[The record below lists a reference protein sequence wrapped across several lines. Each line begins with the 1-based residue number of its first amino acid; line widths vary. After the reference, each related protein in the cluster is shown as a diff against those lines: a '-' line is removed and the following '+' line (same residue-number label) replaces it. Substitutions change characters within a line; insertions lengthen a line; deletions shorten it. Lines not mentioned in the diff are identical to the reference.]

1 MRSLKRNS
9 GRLLGIG
16 TIVLSGWLA
25 IAIPVQAAEELVLRY
40 GIFRG
45 SVPVA
50 DLNEFAETGETSR
63 SLRRYLRLAKED
75 PEQFRQFLTAEA
87 PVESRNLDRLLD
99 SPAGDVLLDEFSK
112 YLYTPHQDDREA
124 LRTALKTAVED
135 DQKISFLEVLQDYPA
150 KEAHINVRRAISTY
164 QQVIAVQSRVE
175 GILGG
180 RFDEI
185 LHQIN
190 LF

>member
-1 MRSLKRNS
+1 MRSLKQKT
-9 GRLLGIG
+9 GRLIGIG
-16 TIVLSGWLA
+16 SIVIAGCLA
-25 IAIPVQAAEELVLRY
+25 IAVPVQAAEELVLRY

-45 SVPVA
+45 SVPIA

-75 PEQFRQFLTAEA
+75 PEKFRQFLTAEA

-112 YLYTPHQDDREA
+112 YLYTPDQDDREA

-150 KEAHINVRRAISTY
+150 EAAHINVRRAISTY
-164 QQVIAVQSRVE
+164 QQVIAIQSRVD
-175 GILGG
+175 GVLGG
-180 RFDEI
+180 QLDNV
-185 LHQIN
+185 LQQID